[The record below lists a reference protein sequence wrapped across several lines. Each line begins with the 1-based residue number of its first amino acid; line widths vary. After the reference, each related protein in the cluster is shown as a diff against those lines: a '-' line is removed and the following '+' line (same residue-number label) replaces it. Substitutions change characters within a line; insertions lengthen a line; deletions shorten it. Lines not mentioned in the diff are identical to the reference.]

1 MSNRPTLRRQN
12 GWRREDWFFVAPC
25 MVGFVLLAAAAVYAI
40 YVSFR

>member
-12 GWRREDWFFVAPC
+12 GSPRDWLFVAPC
-25 MVGFVLLAAAAVYAI
+25 MIGFAVLAAAAVYAI